1 MWSEIYY
8 GTIGLATCFLAYN
21 IIPISSYLFNLATLS
36 PGTGRVF
43 MRKHPKSKKKGLF
56 IDTNVGRIKIPFV
69 KLPSPD
75 TEIYFFKDE
84 SMVHHNHI
92 VGRTYFMENYQKLE
106 FEPLKRYDMGIIA
119 DFIHPTDYK
128 NKRKVCGFIS
138 SLFEDYI
145 YLFAI
150 DDELID
156 YEKLFEEYHDALNNF
171 DVIKLD

>member
-8 GTIGLATCFLAYN
+8 STIGLATCYLAYN
-21 IIPISSYLFNLATLS
+21 IVPIGMYLFNLVTLN

-75 TEIYFFKDE
+75 TEIYFFTDE
-84 SMVHHNHI
+84 SSVHHSHI
-92 VGRTYFMENYQKLE
+92 VGREFFMENYQSLNYE
-106 FEPLKRYDMGIIA
+106 ALKRYDVGIITDIMKPS
-119 DFIHPTDYK
+119 DFK
-128 NKRKVCGFIS
+128 NKKKICGFIS

-145 YLFAI
+145 YLFVI
-150 DDELID
+150 EDEMID
-156 YEKLFEEYHDALNNF
+156 YEKLFEEYDDALANF
-171 DVIKLD
+171 DVIKMD